1 MANGDFQPLIQEV
14 RHLELPAYETHKLA
28 NGMTLYTLVG
38 GSEPVMKLEIVFR
51 AGAWHEQ
58 KPGVAEVMAGLL
70 SEGTQNL
77 ASADLAEYIESR
89 GATLQTRGGVDT
101 VRVRLYSL
109 TRFLP
114 ELLQILTDIINIPLF
129 DENELKVYTENR
141 VERLMIDLK
150 KNEVLAY
157 RYLTEAMYGR
167 SHPYGRSVK
176 PSDYLEITTDDLR
189 HHHRDHIHPDH
200 AMIFASGSLGAKEVD
215 LLHHTIGQ
223 WIPQHSNNHP
233 TQASPLHESMYG
245 FHEVDGPQSHQAA
258 IRIGRALFP
267 QNHPDYPGMYV
278 LNTILGGYFG
288 SRLMTEIRENQGLT
302 YGIYSSVDSF
312 SKHGCFYISTETA
325 TANTEKV
332 IDSVQN
338 EIKRLKREPI
348 QPEELRMAR
357 NYMMGHLMTQLD
369 GSFSSMDYIKSMKI
383 EHLEN
388 EHFNHLIRTL
398 QDISPGS
405 LMDLANKYFGP
416 EEWVTIV
423 VK

>member
-1 MANGDFQPLIQEV
+1 MAHGETQPLIQEV
-14 RHLELPAYETHKLA
+14 RHLELPAYETHQLS

-51 AGAWHEQ
+51 AGAWHEH
-58 KPGVAEVMAGLL
+58 KPGVAEIMAGLL
-70 SEGTQNL
+70 SEGTQKL
-77 ASADLAEYIESR
+77 ASADLAEYVESR

-114 ELLQILTDIINIPLF
+114 DLLNILTDIINIPLF
-129 DENELKVYTENR
+129 DENELKVYTENK

-176 PSDYLEITTDDLR
+176 PSDYLEITADDLR
-189 HHHRDHIHPDH
+189 LHHRNHIHPGR
-200 AMIFASGSLGAKEVD
+200 AMIFASGSLGAKEID

-223 WIPQHSNNHP
+223 WTPQYSSDYTAQSIPPHD
-233 TQASPLHESMYG
+233 SMAG

-258 IRIGRALFP
+258 IRLGKALFP
-267 QNHPDYPGMYV
+267 QKHPDFPGMYV

-312 SKHGCFYISTETA
+312 SEHGCFYISTETA
-325 TANTEKV
+325 TSNTEKL
-332 IDSVQN
+332 IDSVQD
-338 EIKRLKREPI
+338 EINKLKKEPI
-348 QPEELRMAR
+348 HPDELRMAR

-383 EHLEN
+383 ERLEN
-388 EHFNHLIRTL
+388 EHFNNLIRTL
-398 QDISPGS
+398 QQIKPEE
-405 LMDLANKYFGP
+405 LMELANRYLDTG
-416 EEWVTIV
+416 EWVTIV